1 MFEKEK
7 QDIMSAEEIL
17 DELRKLVESEKS
29 ENEPG
34 STEDAS
40 LLEDAIQSIEKFIGA
55 EEKES
60 PDSSLA
66 DRVIPADKTAGA
78 IDTGVLTGPIG
89 GLKSFLIKKSQDN
102 AAQ

>member
-29 ENEPG
+29 EGEPG

-40 LLEDAIQSIEKFIGA
+40 LLEDAISSIEKFVGA
-55 EEKES
+55 EKDEEGTSAPEMPMAK
-60 PDSSLA
+60 PI
-66 DRVIPADKTAGA
+66 V
-78 IDTGVLTGPIG
+78 DTGVLTGPINS
-89 GLKSFLIKKSQDN
+89 LKSFLIKKSQDN
-102 AAQ
+102 EAK